1 MRTEAERLARALKAA
16 GYTAACAESC
26 TGGLVAAAMTSLPGA
41 SAYFLGGVVAYA
53 NAAKEAVLG
62 VPSSTLE
69 SCGAVS
75 GPTALAM
82 ASGAAR
88 LFGADCAVSV
98 TGIAGPDGGS
108 PDKPVGT
115 VWFGF
120 SLLGSVSAESA
131 VFQGDRAMIRDSA
144 VSYALEGL
152 ALRVDTP

>member
-1 MRTEAERLARALKAA
+1 MRPEAERLARALKAA

-53 NAAKEAVLG
+53 NAAKETVLG

-69 SCGAVS
+69 SYGAVS

-131 VFQGDRAMIRDSA
+131 VFQGDRATIRDSA
-144 VSYALEGL
+144 LSYALEGL
-152 ALRVDTP
+152 THRVDTL